1 MLNYADISCL
11 KGPLMP
17 TRSFSYRPAIHLF
30 LVALV
35 GFIAYSNSF
44 HVPFFLDDEG
54 SIINNGVIQD
64 LDRFLSGDGYAYNPR
79 RFLGYLSVALNY
91 HFGGLNVTGYHA
103 FNLTIHITSAWL
115 VYGLARLT
123 LQTPFF
129 AEDGAT
135 SGWEPSAAAAFIPL
149 GAALLFVAHP
159 VQTQAVTYIIQRF
172 ASLTTLF
179 FVLSLVCYA
188 KARLTREASGRSFGA
203 KPVLLYLL
211 ALAAAGCA
219 MKTKEIAFTLPF
231 VVVLYEFLFFRMTSV
246 KKLLFLVPIAL
257 TALVIPMSLLG
268 TGRPIGLLISDVGTL
283 TRVDTDIPRLDYLF
297 TQFPVIATYIRL
309 LLLPVNQNLDYDF
322 PIYRSL
328 GSAPVLLS
336 LLLILALF
344 ACALFL
350 LRRGSRGDRALRL
363 ISFGILWFFITLSV
377 ESSVIPIADVIY
389 EHRVYLPSVGAFIAL
404 AALAS
409 LLLRRLRPQAAA
421 LALGVAVIALAGTTF
436 ARNQVWGS
444 HLSFW
449 SDVVEKSPNKAR
461 PHYNLALALDKQG
474 RPEEAFQHAVMAAR
488 LEPEK
493 AYAHNLIGSIMARG
507 GNYEQASVAL
517 NEAIRLD
524 PLSVG
529 AHVNL
534 GDVYRVTGLAQ
545 QALEQ
550 YEIALKLTPT
560 DADIYHKIG
569 ATHAIKNDPD
579 KAAVFFQSA
588 ASLNPNRPEYRA
600 DLQKA
605 QRALQNR

>member
-30 LVALV
+30 LIALV

-54 SIINNGVIQD
+54 SIINNRVIQD

-91 HFGGLNVTGYHA
+91 HYGGLDVTGYHA
-103 FNLTIHITSAWL
+103 FNLAIHIITAWL

-129 AEDGAT
+129 AEDD
-135 SGWEPSAAAAFIPL
+135 PNPAAALIPL

-159 VQTQAVTYIIQRF
+159 VQTQAVTYIIQRL

-188 KARLTREASGRSFGA
+188 KARLTQETSGRSFGA

-211 ALAAAGCA
+211 ALTAAGCA

-231 VVVLYEFLFFRMTSV
+231 VVVLYEFLFFRMTAM
-246 KKLLFLVPIAL
+246 KKLLFLAPIAL

-268 TGRPIGLLISDVGTL
+268 TGRPIGQLISDVGTL

-309 LLLPVNQNLDYDF
+309 LFLPVNQNLDYDF

-328 GSAPVLLS
+328 ASAPVLLS

-350 LRRGSRGDRALRL
+350 LLRSARGNRVLRL

-409 LLLRRLRPQAAA
+409 LLLRRLRPRAAA
-421 LALGVAVIALAGTTF
+421 LALGVVVIALAGTTF

-449 SDVVEKSPNKAR
+449 SDVVEKSPDKAR
-461 PHYNLALALDKQG
+461 PHYNLALALDKER

-493 AYAHNLIGSIMARG
+493 AYAHNLIGSIMARE
-507 GNYEQASVAL
+507 GNYEQAGAAL
-517 NEAIRLD
+517 KEAIRLD

-534 GDVYRVTGLAQ
+534 GDVYRVTGLTQ

-569 ATHAIKNDPD
+569 TTHAITNDPE
-579 KAAVFFQSA
+579 KAVMFLQSA
-588 ASLNPNRPEYRA
+588 ASLDPRRPEYRA

-605 QRALQNR
+605 QRALGNSRH